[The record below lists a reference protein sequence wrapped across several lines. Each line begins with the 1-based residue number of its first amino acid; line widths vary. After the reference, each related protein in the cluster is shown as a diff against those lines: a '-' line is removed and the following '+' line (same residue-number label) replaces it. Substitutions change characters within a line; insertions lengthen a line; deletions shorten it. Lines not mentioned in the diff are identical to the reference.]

1 MTEGK
6 EELIKKERQRH
17 IVRLLL
23 GAVLILIEA
32 AIFFIVWKE
41 FFNPYIRRPY
51 RFRGNYF
58 LTGIYTI
65 LLLIFGNIYGGMKI
79 GYYKV
84 FDIILSQSV
93 SIAVTN
99 AVTYIAVII
108 PIATWYLSPLPIIG
122 MTFVNILVIIVWSM
136 AANRI
141 FVRAFPPQRL
151 FLFYGKDEDMLAAKF
166 ITRPDRYMLC
176 GSERVEENRTGIVS
190 ENQKGGSCPKEGSS
204 QGVTGEADTASAA
217 ARLAEKCECY
227 DGVIIGDIP
236 AELRNDLLKQC
247 FARKLRTYTLPKL
260 TDVILKSS
268 ETLHIFDSPVFLNRN
283 HGLTAEQ
290 AFVKR
295 CMDIVLS
302 GSALIILSPVF
313 LITAIAI
320 KLEDRGPVFFRQE
333 RCTLYGRVFSIL
345 KFRSMI
351 VGAEKAGVSVPAT
364 EKDPRITKV
373 GAFIRAT
380 RIDELPQLINI
391 LKGDMSIVGPRPER
405 VEHVEK
411 YSREIPEFSYRLM
424 VKGGLTGYAQ
434 VYGKYNTTAYDK
446 LKLDLMYIQNY
457 SLLLD
462 IELILKTIKILFT
475 KESTEGFSEER
486 SEEMGKE

>member
-1 MTEGK
+1 M
-6 EELIKKERQRH
+6 
-17 IVRLLL
+17 VRLLL

-51 RFRGNYF
+51 RFKGNYF
-58 LTGIYTI
+58 LAGIYTV

-93 SIAVTN
+93 SIIITN

-108 PIATWYLSPLPIIG
+108 PIATWYLSPLPIMG
-122 MTFVNILVIIVWSM
+122 MTVINILIIIVWSIV
-136 AANRI
+136 ANRI
-141 FVRAFPPQRL
+141 FVSSFPPQRL
-151 FLFYGKDEDMLAAKF
+151 FLFYGSEEDKLAAKF
-166 ITRPDRYMLC
+166 ISRPDRYVLC
-176 GSERVEENRTGIVS
+176 GSEKVE
-190 ENQKGGSCPKEGSS
+190 GGSTAPEAA
-204 QGVTGEADTASAA
+204 GVTAAYGRASTVCMAES
-217 ARLAEKCECY
+217 LAKKCEAY
-227 DGVIIGDIP
+227 DGVIIGDIS

-247 FARKLRTYTLPKL
+247 FVRKIRTYTLPKI

-295 CMDIVLS
+295 SMDIVLS
-302 GSALIILSPVF
+302 GIALIILSPLF
-313 LITAIAI
+313 LITALAI
-320 KLEDRGPVFFRQE
+320 KLEDRGPVFFRQD
-333 RCTLYGRVFSIL
+333 RCTIYGRVFSIL

-351 VGAEKAGVSVPAT
+351 VGAEKEGISVPAT

-411 YSREIPEFSYRLM
+411 YSAEIPEFSYRLM

-462 IELILKTIKILFT
+462 IELIFKTIKILFT
-475 KESTEGFSEER
+475 RESTEGFSEER
-486 SEEMGKE
+486 SEEMGRKD

>member
-1 MTEGK
+1 M
-6 EELIKKERQRH
+6 
-17 IVRLLL
+17 VRLLL

-51 RFRGNYF
+51 RFKGNYF
-58 LTGIYTI
+58 LAGIYTV

-93 SIAVTN
+93 SIIITN

-108 PIATWYLSPLPIIG
+108 PIATWYLSPLPLMV
-122 MTFVNILVIIVWSM
+122 MTVINILIIIVWSI

-141 FVRAFPPQRL
+141 FVKAFPPQRL
-151 FLFYGKDEDMLAAKF
+151 FLFYGSEEDKLAAKF
-166 ITRPDRYMLC
+166 ISRPDRYVLC
-176 GSERVEENRTGIVS
+176 GSEKVE
-190 ENQKGGSCPKEGSS
+190 GGSADLEAA
-204 QGVTGEADTASAA
+204 GVTAAYGRASTVCMAES
-217 ARLAEKCECY
+217 LAKKCEAY
-227 DGVIIGDIP
+227 DGVIIGDIS

-247 FARKLRTYTLPKL
+247 FVRKIRTYTLPKI

-290 AFVKR
+290 ASVKR

-302 GSALIILSPVF
+302 GLALIILSPVF
-313 LITAIAI
+313 LITALAI
-320 KLEDRGPVFFRQE
+320 KLEDGGPVFFKQD
-333 RCTLYGRVFSIL
+333 RCTIYGRVFSIL

-411 YSREIPEFSYRLM
+411 YSAEIPEFSYRLM

-457 SLLLD
+457 SFLLD
-462 IELILKTIKILFT
+462 MELILKTIKIVLT
-475 KESTEGFSEER
+475 KDSTEGFDEKA
-486 SEEMGKE
+486 SEEMGRK

>member
-1 MTEGK
+1 LGITESK

-17 IVRLLL
+17 IMRLLL

-32 AIFFIVWKE
+32 IIFFIVWKE

-51 RFRGNYF
+51 RFKGNYF
-58 LTGIYTI
+58 LAGIYTV

-93 SIAVTN
+93 SIIITN

-108 PIATWYLSPLPIIG
+108 PIATWYLSPLPIMG
-122 MTFVNILVIIVWSM
+122 MTVINIIIIIVWSI

-141 FVRAFPPQRL
+141 FVSAFPPQRL
-151 FLFYGKDEDMLAAKF
+151 FLFYGSEEDKLAAKF
-166 ITRPDRYMLC
+166 ITRPDRYKLC
-176 GSERVEENRTGIVS
+176 GSEKVEGRDFAES
-190 ENQKGGSCPKEGSS
+190 
-204 QGVTGEADTASAA
+204 
-217 ARLAEKCECY
+217 LAKKCEAY
-227 DGVIIGDIP
+227 DGVIIGDIS

-247 FARKLRTYTLPKL
+247 FVRKIRTYTLPKI

-290 AFVKR
+290 ASVKR

-302 GSALIILSPVF
+302 GLALIILSPVF
-313 LITAIAI
+313 LITALAI
-320 KLEDRGPVFFRQE
+320 KLEDGGPVFFRQD
-333 RCTLYGRVFSIL
+333 RCTIYGRVFSIL

-351 VGAEKAGVSVPAT
+351 VGAEKEGVSIPAT
-364 EKDPRITKV
+364 EKDPRITKI

-411 YSREIPEFSYRLM
+411 YSAEIPEFSYRLM

-462 IELILKTIKILFT
+462 IELIFKTIKILFT
-475 KESTEGFSEER
+475 RESTEGFSEER
-486 SEEMGKE
+486 SEEMGRKD